1 MTFIMATNFV
11 ASRPPELWP
20 TGTLTARANF
30 VQFAVNEIVFRKHYH
45 YFYFI
50 LLLLPIRG
58 DGGYD
63 NVDEKLDESEVNML
77 DREAS
82 KVSIG
87 PSTSN
92 WYLLS
97 I

>member
-1 MTFIMATNFV
+1 MFLMATNVV
-11 ASRPPELWP
+11 ASRPPKRLP
-20 TGTLTARANF
+20 TGTLIARANF

-87 PSTSN
+87 PSKS
-92 WYLLS
+92 S
-97 I
+97 